1 VKRRRGYSL
10 KVKRET
16 ILAGALTVLTGALLL
31 AESGCRGREEGAS
44 PAGAPL
50 DHSKK
55 SPSSSSSSLPFISI
69 SFEAALERARAEK
82 KLVFVDV
89 YADWCTWCTKMDEDV
104 FIDSRVR
111 AALLDFIPIKVD
123 ADKGGGRAVANR
135 YRVSGLPAFL
145 LIDGDGKVVGR
156 FDGYWPVE
164 PFLAKLGRAAGG
176 RL

>member
-1 VKRRRGYSL
+1 MYPSRRD
-10 KVKRET
+10 EP
-16 ILAGALTVLTGALLL
+16 A
-31 AESGCRGREEGAS
+31 AEPFR
-44 PAGAPL
+44 P
-50 DHSKK
+50 SKK
-55 SPSSSSSSLPFISI
+55 SPSSTLPFISL
-69 SFEAALERARAEK
+69 SLDEALVRAGSEK

-104 FIDSRVR
+104 FVDSRVQS
-111 AALLDFIPIKVD
+111 ALLAFVPIKVD

-135 YRVSGLPAFL
+135 YRVSGLPAYL
-145 LIDGDGKVVGR
+145 LIDGDGNVVGR